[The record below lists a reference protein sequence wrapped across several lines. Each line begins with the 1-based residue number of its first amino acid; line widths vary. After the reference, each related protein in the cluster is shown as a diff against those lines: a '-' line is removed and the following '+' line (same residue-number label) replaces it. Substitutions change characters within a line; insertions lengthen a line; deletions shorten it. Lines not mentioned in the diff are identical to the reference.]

1 MGERAHRHLLLVLGA
16 AAAQRGLVG
25 AVGGQRPRELALQR
39 VRLGRRRSLARS
51 ECLSRR
57 LALRFYLA
65 QRCASLVAA
74 SYHQWG

>member
-16 AAAQRGLVG
+16 AAAQRSLIG
-25 AVGGQRPRELALQR
+25 AVGSQRSRELAPQR

-51 ECLSRR
+51 ERLSRR

-65 QRCASLVAA
+65 QRCASIVVA
-74 SYHQWG
+74 SYHQ